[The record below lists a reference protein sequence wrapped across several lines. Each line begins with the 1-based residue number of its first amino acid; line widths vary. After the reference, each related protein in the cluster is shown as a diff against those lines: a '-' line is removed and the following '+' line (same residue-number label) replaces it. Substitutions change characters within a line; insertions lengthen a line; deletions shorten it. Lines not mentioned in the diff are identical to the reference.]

1 MRQWVEQTVARI
13 LSLQPR
19 RVLEI
24 GCGTGLLLF
33 RIAPHTDYYAG
44 TDLSAQALDYVRGQ
58 LKNHDLPGVSL
69 SQRAADALDD
79 LEGGPFDAVIL
90 NSVVQY
96 FPDVDYLARVLEQA
110 AGKVREGGAIFIGDV
125 RNLRLLEAFHTS
137 VELSRVTAAQT
148 VRELRRRVRQQVRQ
162 EKELALDPSFFE
174 WFADYLPNISRVEIQ
189 LKRGNFDNEMSR
201 FRYDVTLHI
210 GGSQTESRQL
220 DEYDWQARNLTLA
233 DVRQM
238 LSEQNHETLWIKRV
252 PNARVLPAVKSVTV
266 LRQAPADATV
276 EDLANDLTTI
286 EAGIKAEDVWQL
298 IESTPYSLE
307 VRWSEWPENNCFDLV
322 FTHAATERQAVP
334 PGPGSIADGDWRRFA
349 NNPLGATLT
358 GNIEPRLRKYL
369 EERLPSYMIPATYIS
384 LPAMPLTPN
393 GKIDRLELARL
404 EVSSTLAAETFV
416 APRTQTEATIAA
428 IWAEVLELNQVGI
441 HSDFFDLGGHS
452 LRATRVISRL
462 HKTFGVEL
470 PLRALFEASTV
481 AQLAERIDALSGT
494 ARPSQIALVSRET
507 KTFSPSFAQQ
517 RLWFI
522 HQLDPASASYNIPA
536 TARLTGRLRFHALE
550 QTLTEIVRRHEVL
563 RTTFVEVNGQPVQV
577 IDPAAPARLKVYDL
591 TALPESERETEARTL
606 CLAEARQ
613 PFDLSAGPLWRASL
627 VKLSDLE
634 HLVQFTV
641 HHIIS
646 DGWSMGVLIDEVV
659 KLYASLT
666 AQQPL
671 QLPELQIQY
680 RDFAAWQR
688 DWLNGEVLKQQLSYW
703 EQQLAGAPEA
713 LDLPTDYPRPPQQT
727 FRAAEHAFVL
737 PKELSESLKALM
749 KREGVTPFMTLLAA
763 FQILLQR
770 YTYKDEIV
778 VGAPVAG
785 RARPEIEDLIG
796 LFINTLVFRA
806 DLSANLK
813 FGELL
818 QRTRE
823 TTLQAHANQDV
834 PFEKVVEELVPDR
847 DLSRQPLFQAMMIF
861 QNPPVASLDLGE
873 LRIEPAS
880 FGGQAVVRTDLDLY
894 VWEGAEGFEGNFMY
908 AADLFKPSTIERMAQ
923 RFVRLLENVA
933 KNADARIS
941 ELAMGECPAL
951 ANISTVSETAN
962 DFPLSYHQ
970 ERLWFIDQFE
980 TANVYE
986 SSPTY
991 HNIPLILQLS
1001 DQINSGL
1008 LEWSLNEIVER
1019 HEALRTR
1026 IVTENARGRQV
1037 LSPKGNLRL
1046 KVAAVAVDYLMEAAL
1061 EETQQP
1067 FNLASDLPIRAAL
1080 FRTTKG
1086 CLLVVTVHHIV
1097 ADKRSLQIIAEE
1109 LAELYTA
1116 RSEGRA
1122 PRLPELPIQFNQ
1134 YSNWQ
1139 LGFSAAVLDSLMF
1152 YWKWQLRGKLQVLEL
1167 PEDQPRPAVHTYTA
1181 ASNTFFFSERIAR
1194 RIEELPADSF
1204 TTMLAAFKALLHRYA
1219 NQDEIVVGTSV
1230 PCRDQAGTENMV
1242 GPIANLLVLRS
1253 NVGGNPSFRDL
1264 LAQVTKVVEQA
1275 RAHQEMPFDKL
1286 VLELAP
1292 EKDMSRTA
1300 LFDVLFQYEDKEL
1313 PELNIGNTKA
1323 RIVDTNLGYGK
1334 YDLNLSIRRHAS
1346 GLTGT
1351 IVYNSDIYNDSTIEQ
1366 MMRHLEVLLE
1376 AVTANPDR
1384 AIDDV
1389 VLLGAEEVEQQLAT
1403 WNSTQA
1409 AYPADKTIHQLFEAQ
1424 VDSTPDN
1431 TAIVDG
1437 DEALTYRELD
1447 RRANQLA
1454 HSLRD
1459 QGVGP
1464 DTLVAVCLE
1473 KSADMIVTLLA
1484 ILKAGGGY
1492 LPLNP
1497 DFPEERLRFM
1507 LEDSRAAHLVTT
1519 ARWNPPA
1526 KIESVISV
1534 IYLDRDR
1541 DAISAQPIE
1550 RPASNAAPRNVAYC
1564 IYTSGST
1571 GKPKGA
1577 LVEHGNVVRLL
1588 LNDKIQFEFS
1598 KTDVWT
1604 MFHSYSFDFSVWEMY
1619 GALLYGGKLV
1629 IVSGEQMKDPH
1640 LFFDLLAEQKV
1651 TVLNQTPSAFNNLA
1665 REALKKPGRE
1675 LALRYVIFGGEELHP
1690 IQLLEWRTAYPD
1702 VKLINMYG
1710 ITETTVHVT
1719 FKEITEREIHQNV
1732 SNVGVPIPTTTT
1744 YIMDSKL
1751 RLLPVGVPGEICVG
1765 GLGVS
1770 RGYLDRD
1777 ELTSQKFVANPYKPE
1792 ELIYRSGDLAKL
1804 LPNGEMVYLGR
1815 MDDQVQIRG
1824 FRVELSEV
1832 RSHLLEHP
1840 AVAKAEVIATRVHSD
1855 TLELVAYIERSA
1867 EVTAAELRQLLA
1879 QTLPYYMTPS
1889 AFVMLKELPMTANG
1903 KLDRRALPA
1912 PEQAQYQPEGNFAA
1926 PRTAVQEILAGIW
1939 SQVLKTERVGVDD
1952 NFFELGGHSLL
1963 ATRVISCIRDVFQIQ
1978 LPLRVM
1984 FEQPTVAAL
1993 AQVVEQERSYARQLQ
2008 LPAIGS
2014 VSRNGRLPLSF
2025 AQQRLWFLEQLEPG
2039 SPLYNCPGAAHL
2051 RGKLDV
2057 AALEQSINEI
2067 VRRHE
2072 SLRTSFA
2079 TVTGEPVQVIGTELE
2094 LKLEVEDLSALA
2106 AAERSEHV
2114 EQRAQQE
2121 ARTGFDLANGPLLRV
2136 KLLRLAEDEHV
2147 VLFTFHHIVSDA
2159 WSLGV
2164 FLNELATHYQAHRDG
2179 RRAELAPLPA
2189 QYPDYAI
2196 WQREY
2201 LQGEV
2206 LDRQLSYWTRQLAG
2220 MPETLELPFDRPR
2233 GAEQTHR
2240 GAQQVVALNAKLA
2253 EELRAF
2259 SRQEGVTLYMTMLAA
2274 FDVLLHHYTGQDDIV
2289 VGTNVANRGRLE
2301 TDQMIG
2307 FFVNQLP
2314 MRVNLSGDPTFR
2326 ELLNQVRG
2334 VTIDAYAHQ
2343 EVPFDRLV
2351 EALKLE
2357 RKLSHAPL
2365 FQVKIDLLNAPAL
2378 DLSDLDLSISPLFSD
2393 NGGSHLDLIFSFV
2406 SSETELTGWLLYN
2419 TDLFNPATVVKM
2431 FNHFE
2436 SILTHI
2442 VTHPDARLSTFLTAL
2457 RDAEKQEAH
2466 RKAEG
2471 LRVSRVER
2479 LKRLQRNSR
2488 SR

>member
-1 MRQWVEQTVARI
+1 
-13 LSLQPR
+13 
-19 RVLEI
+19 
-24 GCGTGLLLF
+24 
-33 RIAPHTDYYAG
+33 
-44 TDLSAQALDYVRGQ
+44 
-58 LKNHDLPGVSL
+58 
-69 SQRAADALDD
+69 
-79 LEGGPFDAVIL
+79 
-90 NSVVQY
+90 
-96 FPDVDYLARVLEQA
+96 
-110 AGKVREGGAIFIGDV
+110 
-125 RNLRLLEAFHTS
+125 
-137 VELSRVTAAQT
+137 
-148 VRELRRRVRQQVRQ
+148 
-162 EKELALDPSFFE
+162 
-174 WFADYLPNISRVEIQ
+174 
-189 LKRGNFDNEMSR
+189 
-201 FRYDVTLHI
+201 
-210 GGSQTESRQL
+210 
-220 DEYDWQARNLTLA
+220 
-233 DVRQM
+233 
-238 LSEQNHETLWIKRV
+238 
-252 PNARVLPAVKSVTV
+252 
-266 LRQAPADATV
+266 
-276 EDLANDLTTI
+276 
-286 EAGIKAEDVWQL
+286 
-298 IESTPYSLE
+298 
-307 VRWSEWPENNCFDLV
+307 
-322 FTHAATERQAVP
+322 
-334 PGPGSIADGDWRRFA
+334 
-349 NNPLGATLT
+349 
-358 GNIEPRLRKYL
+358 
-369 EERLPSYMIPATYIS
+369 
-384 LPAMPLTPN
+384 
-393 GKIDRLELARL
+393 
-404 EVSSTLAAETFV
+404 
-416 APRTQTEATIAA
+416 
-428 IWAEVLELNQVGI
+428 
-441 HSDFFDLGGHS
+441 
-452 LRATRVISRL
+452 
-462 HKTFGVEL
+462 
-470 PLRALFEASTV
+470 
-481 AQLAERIDALSGT
+481 
-494 ARPSQIALVSRET
+494 
-507 KTFSPSFAQQ
+507 
-517 RLWFI
+517 
-522 HQLDPASASYNIPA
+522 
-536 TARLTGRLRFHALE
+536 
-550 QTLTEIVRRHEVL
+550 
-563 RTTFVEVNGQPVQV
+563 
-577 IDPAAPARLKVYDL
+577 
-591 TALPESERETEARTL
+591 
-606 CLAEARQ
+606 
-613 PFDLSAGPLWRASL
+613 
-627 VKLSDLE
+627 
-634 HLVQFTV
+634 
-641 HHIIS
+641 
-646 DGWSMGVLIDEVV
+646 
-659 KLYASLT
+659 
-666 AQQPL
+666 
-671 QLPELQIQY
+671 
-680 RDFAAWQR
+680 
-688 DWLNGEVLKQQLSYW
+688 
-703 EQQLAGAPEA
+703 
-713 LDLPTDYPRPPQQT
+713 
-727 FRAAEHAFVL
+727 
-737 PKELSESLKALM
+737 
-749 KREGVTPFMTLLAA
+749 
-763 FQILLQR
+763 
-770 YTYKDEIV
+770 
-778 VGAPVAG
+778 
-785 RARPEIEDLIG
+785 
-796 LFINTLVFRA
+796 
-806 DLSANLK
+806 
-813 FGELL
+813 
-818 QRTRE
+818 
-823 TTLQAHANQDV
+823 
-834 PFEKVVEELVPDR
+834 
-847 DLSRQPLFQAMMIF
+847 
-861 QNPPVASLDLGE
+861 
-873 LRIEPAS
+873 
-880 FGGQAVVRTDLDLY
+880 
-894 VWEGAEGFEGNFMY
+894 
-908 AADLFKPSTIERMAQ
+908 
-923 RFVRLLENVA
+923 
-933 KNADARIS
+933 
-941 ELAMGECPAL
+941 
-951 ANISTVSETAN
+951 
-962 DFPLSYHQ
+962 
-970 ERLWFIDQFE
+970 
-980 TANVYE
+980 
-986 SSPTY
+986 
-991 HNIPLILQLS
+991 
-1001 DQINSGL
+1001 
-1008 LEWSLNEIVER
+1008 
-1019 HEALRTR
+1019 
-1026 IVTENARGRQV
+1026 
-1037 LSPKGNLRL
+1037 
-1046 KVAAVAVDYLMEAAL
+1046 
-1061 EETQQP
+1061 
-1067 FNLASDLPIRAAL
+1067 
-1080 FRTTKG
+1080 
-1086 CLLVVTVHHIV
+1086 
-1097 ADKRSLQIIAEE
+1097 
-1109 LAELYTA
+1109 
-1116 RSEGRA
+1116 
-1122 PRLPELPIQFNQ
+1122 
-1134 YSNWQ
+1134 
-1139 LGFSAAVLDSLMF
+1139 
-1152 YWKWQLRGKLQVLEL
+1152 
-1167 PEDQPRPAVHTYTA
+1167 
-1181 ASNTFFFSERIAR
+1181 
-1194 RIEELPADSF
+1194 
-1204 TTMLAAFKALLHRYA
+1204 
-1219 NQDEIVVGTSV
+1219 
-1230 PCRDQAGTENMV
+1230 
-1242 GPIANLLVLRS
+1242 
-1253 NVGGNPSFRDL
+1253 
-1264 LAQVTKVVEQA
+1264 
-1275 RAHQEMPFDKL
+1275 
-1286 VLELAP
+1286 
-1292 EKDMSRTA
+1292 
-1300 LFDVLFQYEDKEL
+1300 
-1313 PELNIGNTKA
+1313 
-1323 RIVDTNLGYGK
+1323 
-1334 YDLNLSIRRHAS
+1334 
-1346 GLTGT
+1346 
-1351 IVYNSDIYNDSTIEQ
+1351 
-1366 MMRHLEVLLE
+1366 
-1376 AVTANPDR
+1376 
-1384 AIDDV
+1384 
-1389 VLLGAEEVEQQLAT
+1389 
-1403 WNSTQA
+1403 
-1409 AYPADKTIHQLFEAQ
+1409 
-1424 VDSTPDN
+1424 
-1431 TAIVDG
+1431 
-1437 DEALTYRELD
+1437 
-1447 RRANQLA
+1447 
-1454 HSLRD
+1454 
-1459 QGVGP
+1459 
-1464 DTLVAVCLE
+1464 
-1473 KSADMIVTLLA
+1473 MIVTLLA

-1577 LVEHGNVVRLL
+1577 LVEHRNVVRLL

-1640 LFFDLLAEQKV
+1640 LFLDLLAEQKV

>member
-1 MRQWVEQTVARI
+1 VK
-13 LSLQPR
+13 
-19 RVLEI
+19 
-24 GCGTGLLLF
+24 LF
-33 RIAPHTDYYAG
+33 QRSAENFTDYENEA
-44 TDLSAQALDYVRGQ
+44 
-58 LKNHDLPGVSL
+58 
-69 SQRAADALDD
+69 
-79 LEGGPFDAVIL
+79 FDAVIL

-96 FPDVDYLARVLEQA
+96 FPDVDYLVRVLEQA
-110 AGKVREGGAIFIGDV
+110 ASQVREGGAIFIGDV
-125 RNLRLLEAFHTS
+125 RNFRLLEAFHAS
-137 VELSRVTAAQT
+137 VELSRASAAQP
-148 VRELRRRVRQQVRQ
+148 VRELRQHVRQQVRQ
-162 EKELALDPSFFE
+162 EKELSLDPSFFE
-174 WFADYLPNISRVEIQ
+174 ALAAYLPNIRRVEIQ
-189 LKRGNFDNEMSR
+189 LKRGDFDNEMSR
-201 FRYDVTLHI
+201 FRYDVTLHV
-210 GGSQTESRQL
+210 GVSQTESLQA

-238 LSEQNHETLWIKRV
+238 LLEQNRQTLWIKRV
-252 PNARVLPAVKSVTV
+252 PNARIQSSVKSVT
-266 LRQAPADATV
+266 LLSQAPADATV
-276 EDLANDLTTI
+276 GDLTNDLTTI
-286 EAGIKAEDVWQL
+286 EAGITAEDVWQL
-298 IESTPYSLE
+298 IENIPYSLE

-322 FTHAATERQAVP
+322 FTHAATKRLALT
-334 PGPGSIADGDWRRFA
+334 PGPGSIADGDWQRFA
-349 NNPLGATLT
+349 NNPLRAMLT
-358 GNIEPRLRKYL
+358 DNIEPRLRKYL
-369 EERLPSYMIPATYIS
+369 EERLPTYMIPATYIP

-393 GKIDRLELARL
+393 GKIDRQELARL
-404 EVSSTLAAETFV
+404 EVSSTLATETFV
-416 APRTQTEATIAA
+416 APRTQTEATIAT
-428 IWAEVLELNQVGI
+428 IWAEVLDLNPVGV

-481 AQLAERIDALSGT
+481 AQLAEKIDALSGT
-494 ARPSQIALVSRET
+494 ARPSQIALVSREQ

-522 HQLDPASASYNIPA
+522 HQLDPASATYNIPA
-536 TARLTGRLRFHALE
+536 TARLTGRLRFTALE

-563 RTTFVEVNGQPVQV
+563 RTTFIEVNGQPAQV

-591 TALPESERETEARTL
+591 TALPESERETEARKL
-606 CLAEARQ
+606 CLADALR

-627 VKLSDLE
+627 IKLSGLE
-634 HLVQFTV
+634 HLVQFTM

-646 DGWSMGVLIDEVV
+646 DGWSMGVLIDEVAR
-659 KLYASLT
+659 LYASLT
-666 AQQPL
+666 AQQPSH
-671 QLPELQIQY
+671 LPELQVQY

-688 DWLNGEVLKQQLSYW
+688 DWLNGEVLEQQLSYW
-703 EQQLAGAPEA
+703 KQQLASAPEA
-713 LDLPTDYPRPPQQT
+713 LELPTDYPRPPQQT

-737 PKELSESLKALM
+737 PKELSEALKVLM
-749 KREGVTPFMTLLAA
+749 NREGVTPFMTLLAA

-770 YTYKDEIV
+770 YAHKDDIV

-806 DLSANLK
+806 DLSANLT
-813 FGELL
+813 FTELL
-818 QRTRE
+818 RRTRE

-834 PFEKVVEELVPDR
+834 PFDKLVEELLPDR
-847 DLSRQPLFQAMMIF
+847 DLSRQPLFQAMMIY
-861 QNPPVASLDLGE
+861 QTPPVASLDLGE
-873 LRIEPAS
+873 LRVEPAS

-908 AADLFKPSTIERMAQ
+908 AADLFKPSTIERLAQ
-923 RFVRLLENVA
+923 RFVRLLENVVT
-933 KNADARIS
+933 NADAHIS
-941 ELAMGECPAL
+941 ELELGERLAL
-951 ANISTVSETAN
+951 PNIATATETTEE
-962 DFPLSYHQ
+962 FPLSYHQ

-991 HNIPLILQLS
+991 HNLPLILQLTGPIS
-1001 DQINSGL
+1001 CDL
-1008 LEWSLNEIVER
+1008 LELSLNEVINR

-1037 LSPKGNLRL
+1037 LSSPKESLCL
-1046 KVAAVAVDYLMEAAL
+1046 KVAAVAGDYLMDVAL
-1061 EETQQP
+1061 KEIRQP
-1067 FNLASDLPIRAAL
+1067 LVLDRDLPIRATL
-1080 FRTTKG
+1080 FRTIKES
-1086 CLLVVTVHHIV
+1086 LLVVSVHHIV

-1109 LAELYTA
+1109 LAEIYTA
-1116 RSEGRA
+1116 HQQGRA
-1122 PRLPELPIQFNQ
+1122 PQLPELPIQFNQ
-1134 YSNWQ
+1134 HSSWQ
-1139 LGFSAAVLDSLMF
+1139 LGFSAAVLDSLLF

-1167 PEDQPRPAVHTYTA
+1167 PEDRQRPAVHTYTA
-1181 ASNTFFFSERIAR
+1181 ASNTFFFSETLAR
-1194 RIEELPADSF
+1194 RIEALPADSF
-1204 TTMLAAFKALLHRYA
+1204 ATVLAAFKALLHRYA

-1230 PCRDQAGTENMV
+1230 PCRNQSGTKNIV

-1253 NVGGNPSFRDL
+1253 SLEGNPAFLDL
-1264 LAQVTKVVEQA
+1264 LARVTKTIQQA
-1275 RAHQEMPFDKL
+1275 GAHQDMPFDRL
-1286 VLELAP
+1286 VRELAP

-1300 LFDVLFQYEDKEL
+1300 LFDVLFQFENEEL
-1313 PELNIGNTKA
+1313 TELNIGNTKA
-1323 RIVDTNLGYGK
+1323 RIIDTNLGYGK
-1334 YDLNLSIRRHAS
+1334 YDLNLSFRRITS

-1351 IVYNSDIYNDSTIEQ
+1351 VVYNADIYDDSTIER
-1366 MMRHLEVLLE
+1366 MMCHLEVLLE
-1376 AVTANPDR
+1376 AVTANPDI
-1384 AIDDV
+1384 AIDEV
-1389 VLLGAEEVEQQLAT
+1389 VLLSDEEVQQQVIT
-1403 WNSTQA
+1403 WNSTEA
-1409 AYPADKTIHQLFEAQ
+1409 AYPTDKTIHELFEAQ
-1424 VDSTPDN
+1424 AQKTPGK
-1431 TAIVDG
+1431 TAIIDG
-1437 DEALTYRELD
+1437 DESLTYRELD
-1447 RRANQLA
+1447 QRVNQLA
-1454 HSLRD
+1454 HCLRV

-1464 DTLVAVCLE
+1464 DVLVAVSLE
-1473 KSADMIVTLLA
+1473 KSTDMMVTLLA
-1484 ILKAGGGY
+1484 ILKAGGAY

-1497 DFPEERLRFM
+1497 EFPEDRLRFM

-1519 ARWNPPA
+1519 TRWNPPVSI
-1526 KIESVISV
+1526 KSV

-1541 DAISAQPIE
+1541 EAISTQPIE
-1550 RPASNAAPRNVAYC
+1550 PPAVSATPQNVAYC

-1571 GKPKGA
+1571 GKPKGV
-1577 LVEHGNVVRLL
+1577 LVEHRNVVRLL
-1588 LNDKIQFEFS
+1588 LNDKLQFEFS
-1598 KTDVWT
+1598 ETDVWT

-1629 IVSGEQMKDPH
+1629 IISPEQMKDPL

-1665 REALKKPGRE
+1665 REVLNHPERE
-1675 LALRYVIFGGEELHP
+1675 LAVRYVIFGGEELHP
-1690 IQLLEWRTAYPD
+1690 IQLQEWRAAYPD

-1719 FKEITEREIHQNV
+1719 FKEITEHEIQQNV
-1732 SNVGVPIPTTTT
+1732 SNIGVAIPTTTT
-1744 YIMDSKL
+1744 YVMDSKL

-1777 ELTSQKFVANPYKPE
+1777 ELTRQKFVANPYNPGE
-1792 ELIYRSGDLAKL
+1792 RIYLSGDLAKR

-1815 MDDQVQIRG
+1815 IDDQVQIRG
-1824 FRVELSEV
+1824 FRVELGEV

-1840 AVAKAEVIATRVHSD
+1840 AVAKAEVIATQFHSD
-1855 TLELVAYIERSA
+1855 TLELVAYVERSS

-1879 QTLPYYMTPS
+1879 QTLPYYMVPS
-1889 AFVMLKELPMTANG
+1889 AFVMLKALPMTANG
-1903 KLDRRALPA
+1903 KVDRRALPA
-1912 PEQAQYQPEGNFAA
+1912 PEQVQSQLEGDFAA

-1939 SQVLKTERVGVDD
+1939 SQVLKTERVGIDD

-1963 ATRVISCIRDVFQIQ
+1963 ATQVISRIRDVFQHQ

-1993 AQVVEQERSYARQLQ
+1993 AQVIEQERTTAPQFQ

-2057 AALEQSINEI
+2057 EALAQSINEI
-2067 VRRHE
+2067 IRRHE

-2079 TVTGEPVQVIGTELE
+2079 TVTGDPVQVISKELE
-2094 LKLEVEDLSALA
+2094 LKLDVEDLSTLD
-2106 AAERSEHV
+2106 AAERSELV
-2114 EQRAQQE
+2114 EHRVQLE
-2121 ARTGFDLANGPLLRV
+2121 ARTGFDLASGPLLRV
-2136 KLLRLAEDEHV
+2136 KLLRLAEHEHV
-2147 VLFTFHHIVSDA
+2147 VLFTFHHIISDA

-2164 FLNELATHYQAHRDG
+2164 FLNELATHYQAHRGG
-2179 RRAELAPLPA
+2179 RRAELAPLSV
-2189 QYPDYAI
+2189 QYADYAI

-2206 LDRQLSYWTRQLAG
+2206 LDQQVRYWTRQLAG

-2233 GAEQTHR
+2233 GAEQMHR
-2240 GAQQVVALNAKLA
+2240 GAQQVVALSSKLA
-2253 EELRAF
+2253 EELLAF
-2259 SRQEGVTLYMTMLAA
+2259 SRHQGVTLYMTMLAA
-2274 FDVLLHHYTGQDDIV
+2274 FDVLLHYYTGQDDIV
-2289 VGTNVANRGRLE
+2289 VGTNVSNRGRLE
-2301 TDQMIG
+2301 TDQLIG

-2334 VTIDAYAHQ
+2334 MTIDAYAHQ

-2365 FQVKIDLLNAPAL
+2365 FQVKIDLLHAPAL
-2378 DLSDLDLSISPLFSD
+2378 DLSDMDLGISPLFSD

-2419 TDLFNPATVVKM
+2419 TDLFNSSTVIKM

-2442 VTHPDARLSTFLTAL
+2442 VTHPDVRLNTILTIL

-2466 RKAEG
+2466 RKAEA
-2471 LRVSRVER
+2471 LRVSRVEQ
-2479 LKRLQRNSR
+2479 LKTLRRRSR